1 MTATRKAD
9 KTKVNVVIAYNL
21 YRHKRYLVDGM
32 SLTRKEFNKLY
43 ETN

>member
-1 MTATRKAD
+1 MKATRKAD

-21 YRHKRYLVDGM
+21 YRHKKVDGL

>member
-9 KTKVNVVIAYNL
+9 ETKVNVVIAYNL
-21 YRHKRYLVDGM
+21 SRHKKVDRL

-43 ETN
+43 ETY